1 MELSDKERI
10 PRILKILILTNFFD
24 GLYKFRRELVE
35 KLARENELICGLPDD
50 AKKSWF
56 TEIGCKYIE
65 VSMDNRGT
73 NPVNDLRLFRI
84 YRRIIRQVKPDV
96 VLTYTIK
103 PNIYGGIAAA
113 REGIPYIANI
123 TGLGTGI
130 VQNNLLSKAISFL
143 YKKALKKA
151 TCTFFQNEENM
162 KFFLEKKMVSGK
174 YRLIPGSGVNKEDHR
189 FEEYPEEKAVRF
201 LFVGRFMKEKGIE
214 EFLSAAE
221 SVKRIYP
228 NTQFDVVGWL
238 EEKEFEAVLKD
249 YQERGIIQFHG
260 PQTDVHSFIKNSHA
274 TVNPSYHEG
283 MSNVLLESASTG
295 RPVIASNIPGC
306 RETFEDGVSGLAF
319 EPRDAE
325 DLADKLIKFI
335 ELPYEKKKAM
345 GIAGRRKV
353 EKEFDRN
360 IVIDAYMEEIKKIRE
375 AIERR

>member
-1 MELSDKERI
+1 M
-10 PRILKILILTNFFD
+10 KILILTNIFD

-35 KLARENELICGLPDD
+35 KLAKESELVCVLPDD
-50 AKKSWF
+50 PKKDWFRKINAKYV
-56 TEIGCKYIE
+56 EI
-65 VSMDNRGT
+65 VMNRRGM
-73 NPVNDLRLFRI
+73 NPLSDYKLFKRYREILR
-84 YRRIIRQVKPDV
+84 QEKPDV

-130 VQNNLLSKAISFL
+130 LQKNLLSEAISFL
-143 YKKALKKA
+143 YKKALIKA

-162 KFFLEKKMVSGK
+162 KFFLERKMVSGK
-174 YRLIPGSGVNKEDHR
+174 YRLVPGSGVNIDEHN
-189 FEEYPEEKAVRF
+189 FEEYPEEERVMKF
-201 LFVGRFMKEKGIE
+201 LFVGRVMKEKGID
-214 EFLSAAE
+214 EFLCAAQR
-221 SVKRIYP
+221 VKAIYP
-228 NTQFDVVGWL
+228 DIQFDVVGWL
-238 EEKEFEAVLKD
+238 EERKYEAVLKD
-249 YQERGIIQFHG
+249 YQERGIAQYHG
-260 PQTDVHSFIKNSHA
+260 PQIDVHSFIKNSHA

-319 EPRDAE
+319 EPRNVE
-325 DLADKLIKFI
+325 DLTEKLIKFI

-345 GIAGRRKV
+345 GMAGRGKV

-360 IVIDAYMEEIKKIRE
+360 IVIDAYMEEINKIRS

>member
-1 MELSDKERI
+1 
-10 PRILKILILTNFFD
+10 LKILILTNFFD
-24 GLYKFRRELVE
+24 GLYKFRKELVE
-35 KLARENELICGLPDD
+35 RLAREDELICALPDD
-50 AKKSWF
+50 TKKNWF
-56 TEIGCKYIE
+56 AEIGCKYIE

-73 NPVNDLRLFRI
+73 NPANDVRLFRA
-84 YRRIIRQVKPDV
+84 YRRIIRQEKPS
-96 VLTYTIK
+96 VLLTFTIK

-130 VQNNLLSKAISFL
+130 LQKNLLSKAISFL

-151 TCTFFQNEENM
+151 ACTFFQNEDNM
-162 KFFLEKKMVSGK
+162 KFFLERKMVSGK
-174 YRLIPGSGVNKEDHR
+174 YRLIPGSGVNITEHR
-189 FEEYPEEKAVRF
+189 FEEYPKEERITKF
-201 LFVGRFMKEKGIE
+201 LFVGRVMKEKGID
-214 EFLSAAE
+214 EFLCTAQR
-221 SVKRIYP
+221 VKAIYP
-228 NTQFDVVGWL
+228 DTQFDIVGWL
-238 EEKEFEAVLKD
+238 EEREYEAVLKD
-249 YQERGIIQFHG
+249 YQEHGITQYHG

-283 MSNVLLESASTG
+283 MSNVLLESASAG

-319 EPRDAE
+319 EPRSVE
-325 DLADKLIKFI
+325 DLTEKLIKFI

-360 IVIDAYMEEIKKIRE
+360 IVIDAYMEEINNIQN
-375 AIERR
+375 ALERR

>member
-1 MELSDKERI
+1 M
-10 PRILKILILTNFFD
+10 KILILTNIFD
-24 GLYKFRRELVE
+24 GLYKFRKELVE
-35 KLARENELICGLPDD
+35 RLARENELICALPDD
-50 AKKSWF
+50 QKKSWF
-56 TEIGCKYIE
+56 AEIGCKYIE

-73 NPVNDLRLFRI
+73 NPSNDLRLFRT
-84 YRRIIRQVKPDV
+84 YRRIIRHEKPNV

-130 VQNNLLSKAISFL
+130 LQKNLLSKAISFL

-151 TCTFFQNEENM
+151 TCTFFQNKENM

-174 YRLIPGSGVNKEDHR
+174 YRLIPGSGVNIAEHR
-189 FEEYPEEKAVRF
+189 FEEYPKEERIIKF
-201 LFVGRFMKEKGIE
+201 LFVGRVMKEKGID

-221 SVKRIYP
+221 RVKAIYP
-228 NTQFDVVGWL
+228 DTQFDIVGWL
-238 EEKEFEAVLKD
+238 EEREYEAVLKG
-249 YQERGIIQFHG
+249 YQERGIAQYLG
-260 PQTDVHSFIKNSHA
+260 PKNDVHSFIKNSHA

-319 EPRDAE
+319 EPRNVE
-325 DLADKLIKFI
+325 DLTDKLIKFI

-360 IVIDAYMEEIKKIRE
+360 IVIDAYMEEINKIRKALE
-375 AIERR
+375 GR

>member
-1 MELSDKERI
+1 MKT
-10 PRILKILILTNFFD
+10 LIITNLFD

-35 KLARENELICGLPDD
+35 KLAEESELVCVLPDD
-50 AKKSWF
+50 PKKDWF
-56 TEIGCKYIE
+56 RKINAKYIE
-65 VSMDNRGT
+65 IVMDRRGM
-73 NPVNDLRLFRI
+73 NPLSDYKLFRT
-84 YRRIIRQVKPDV
+84 YREILRQEKPNV

-113 REGIPYIANI
+113 REEIPYIANI

-130 VQNNLLSKAISFL
+130 LQKNLLSKAISFL

-151 TCTFFQNEENM
+151 TCTFFQNKENM
-162 KFFLEKKMVSGK
+162 KFFLERKMVSGK
-174 YRLIPGSGVNKEDHR
+174 YRLIPGSGVNINEHR
-189 FEEYPEEKAVRF
+189 FEEYPQDERVTKF
-201 LFVGRFMKEKGIE
+201 LFVGRVMKEKGID

-221 SVKRIYP
+221 RVKAIYP
-228 NTQFDVVGWL
+228 DTQFDIVGPY
-238 EEKEFEAVLKD
+238 EENEYEDVILK
-249 YQERGIIQFHG
+249 YQDRGIVKFYGSQF
-260 PQTDVHSFIKNSHA
+260 DVHSFIKNSHA

-319 EPRDAE
+319 EPRNAE
-325 DLADKLIKFI
+325 DLTDKLIKFI
-335 ELPYEKKKAM
+335 ELPYEKKKAL

-360 IVIDAYMEEIKKIRE
+360 IVIDAYMEEINKIRS

>member
-1 MELSDKERI
+1 MKT
-10 PRILKILILTNFFD
+10 LILTNIFD

-35 KLARENELICGLPDD
+35 KLAKESELVCVLPDD
-50 AKKSWF
+50 PKKDWF
-56 TEIGCKYIE
+56 RKINAKYIE
-65 VSMDNRGT
+65 IVMDRRGM
-73 NPVNDLRLFRI
+73 NPLSDYKLFKTYREILR
-84 YRRIIRQVKPDV
+84 QEKPDV
-96 VLTYTIK
+96 ILTYTIK

-130 VQNNLLSKAISFL
+130 LQKNLLSKAISFL

-174 YRLIPGSGVNKEDHR
+174 YRQIPGSGVNIAEHR
-189 FEEYPEEKAVRF
+189 FEDYPEEERATKF
-201 LFVGRFMKEKGIE
+201 LFVGRVMKEKGID

-221 SVKRIYP
+221 RVKAIYP
-228 NTQFDVVGWL
+228 DTLFDIVGWL
-238 EEKEFEAVLKD
+238 EEKEYEAVSKD
-249 YQERGIIQFHG
+249 YQKRGIIQYFG

-319 EPRDAE
+319 EPRNVE
-325 DLADKLIKFI
+325 DLTNTLIKFI

-360 IVIDAYMEEIKKIRE
+360 IVIDAYMEEIDKIRD
-375 AIERR
+375 ALERR